1 MHPNISLIIIEQG
14 IIGETKENKWHSTQ
28 EPRTPPNSPIDC
40 DGVQLHQ
47 YWTTL
52 RVYVYIYVL

>member
-1 MHPNISLIIIEQG
+1 MKPKKTTSAIQHKNRALPQ
-14 IIGETKENKWHSTQ
+14 
-28 EPRTPPNSPIDC
+28 NSPIDC

-52 RVYVYIYVL
+52 RVCIYVL